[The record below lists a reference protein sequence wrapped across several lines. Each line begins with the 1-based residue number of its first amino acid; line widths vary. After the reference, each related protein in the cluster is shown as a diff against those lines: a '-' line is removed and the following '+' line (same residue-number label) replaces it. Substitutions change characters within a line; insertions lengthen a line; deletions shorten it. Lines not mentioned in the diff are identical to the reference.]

1 MASFQST
8 LLDRIALR
16 GSADPELS
24 FGEYR
29 EMVLRDLNWLF
40 NTMNTEIAG
49 VLADD
54 SEETWKGSVLN
65 YGIPSLCGQVSRDLS
80 PRNIEKMFEQAIR
93 RFEPRIFS
101 RGLRVHCRQSE
112 SEVGNESLQ
121 VSIEAEL
128 WAQPSAERVYLQSE
142 IDLETGAVRVSD
154 SSGKKS

>member
-40 NTMNTEIAG
+40 NTMNTEVAG
-49 VLADD
+49 VIADD
-54 SEETWKGSVLN
+54 EVETWKSSVLN

-80 PRNIEKMFEQAIR
+80 PGNIEKMFEQAIR
-93 RFEPRIFS
+93 RFEPRIFP
-101 RGLRVHCRQSE
+101 RGLRVRCVQGE
-112 SEVGNESLQ
+112 NEVGNDSLQ

-128 WAQPSAERVYLQSE
+128 WAQPSAERVFLQSE

-154 SSGKKS
+154 SGRKKS